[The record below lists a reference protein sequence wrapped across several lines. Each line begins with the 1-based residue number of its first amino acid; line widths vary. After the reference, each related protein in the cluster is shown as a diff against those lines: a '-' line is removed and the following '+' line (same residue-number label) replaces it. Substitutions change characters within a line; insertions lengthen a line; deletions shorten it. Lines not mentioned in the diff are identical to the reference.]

1 MTSQSKDPKAML
13 RRIFELSAQVTEL
26 GRAADKTIA
35 TAESC
40 TGGLI
45 GAALTAIPGS
55 SAVFRGGIIAY
66 DNAVKTR
73 LLNVHQTVL
82 DSDGAVSAQAAEQM
96 ARVALLSLEVDIA
109 VSVTGIAGPGG
120 GSQDKPVGTVWMGLA
135 IKKGGE
141 VKTETTL
148 HNFDNLS
155 RNKVRD
161 MTCLA
166 SLEALIAALES
177 S

>member
-1 MTSQSKDPKAML
+1 MSEAPDPKAML
-13 RRIFELSAQVTEL
+13 KRIFELSADVARL
-26 GRAADKTIA
+26 GAAAGKTLG

-55 SAVFRGGIIAY
+55 SAVFHGGIIAY
-66 DNAVKTR
+66 DNRIKSKVLGVSPE
-73 LLNVHQTVL
+73 LLNQH
-82 DSDGAVSAQAAEQM
+82 GAVSGQVAQAM
-96 ARVALLSLEVDIA
+96 ARGAIESLDVDIA

-120 GSQDKPVGTVWMGLA
+120 GTKQKPVGTVYVGIA
-135 IKKGGE
+135 IRQENELDVSATHHLFK
-141 VKTETTL
+141 
-148 HNFDNLS
+148 DIS

-166 SLEALIAALES
+166 ALEALIAALKT
-177 S
+177 